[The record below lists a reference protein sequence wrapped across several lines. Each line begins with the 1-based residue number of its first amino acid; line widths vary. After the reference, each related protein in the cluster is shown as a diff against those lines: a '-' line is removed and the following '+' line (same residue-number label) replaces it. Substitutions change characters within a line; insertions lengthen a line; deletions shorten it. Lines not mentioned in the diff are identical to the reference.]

1 MKQSNKRPSF
11 NVRKNVTF
19 KNKFNSDTYTGDL
32 INEDSIDGKLFYVVR
47 KDSKVFKLSKESYS
61 ASFPR

>member
-1 MKQSNKRPSF
+1 MKQSKF
-11 NVRKNVTF
+11 NVKKNVTF
-19 KNKFNSDTYTGDL
+19 KNKFNSDIYVGDL

-61 ASFPR
+61 ITFPR